1 MLQGGVPMW
10 LSRLRIQPYH
20 CSGSGCCCGVGSIP
34 DPGISICCG
43 CGKKKKKRLQ
53 GYSIQQTEYSQ
64 CFITINE
71 VYPLK
76 LVNHCIA
83 YL

>member
-10 LSRLRIQPYH
+10 LSRLKIQPYH

-43 CGKKKKKRLQ
+43 CGKKKKKK
-53 GYSIQQTEYSQ
+53 GYKDI
-64 CFITINE
+64 
-71 VYPLK
+71 VYNRRNTANVL
-76 LVNHCIA
+76 
-83 YL
+83 

>member
-10 LSRLRIQPYH
+10 LSRLKIQPYH

-43 CGKKKKKRLQ
+43 CGKKKKKKATRIYYTTD
-53 GYSIQQTEYSQ
+53 GIQPMFY
-64 CFITINE
+64 N
-71 VYPLK
+71 YK
-76 LVNHCIA
+76 
-83 YL
+83 